1 MHVHVCTFLF
11 FLQITCYIQDIQELK
26 AHTPMEHVDYVA
38 LSEMATELEVIHKV
52 REVSIRHSLTHSLTH
67 SFIYLFIHF
76 IHLFS
81 HLFVYFIF
89 RE

>member
-1 MHVHVCTFLF
+1 MYISI

-52 REVSIRHSLTHSLTH
+52 REVSIIDTHSLTH

-81 HLFVYFIF
+81 HLFYI
-89 RE
+89 

>member
-1 MHVHVCTFLF
+1 MYVHFYF

-67 SFIYLFIHF
+67 SLIYLFIYSFYSF
-76 IHLFS
+76 IQPFICLF
-81 HLFVYFIF
+81 YI
-89 RE
+89 

>member
-1 MHVHVCTFLF
+1 MYILI

-52 REVSIRHSLTHSLTH
+52 REVSIRHSLTHSL
-67 SFIYLFIHF
+67 IYLFIYSFYLF
-76 IHLFS
+76 IQPFICLF
-81 HLFVYFIF
+81 YI
-89 RE
+89 

>member
-1 MHVHVCTFLF
+1 M
-11 FLQITCYIQDIQELK
+11 QITCYIQDIQELK

-67 SFIYLFIHF
+67 SLIYLFIYSFYSF
-76 IHLFS
+76 IQPFICLF
-81 HLFVYFIF
+81 YI
-89 RE
+89 

>member
-1 MHVHVCTFLF
+1 MYVHFYF

-52 REVSIRHSLTHSLTH
+52 REVSIRHSSHSLTH
-67 SFIYLFIHF
+67 SLIYLFIYSFYSF
-76 IHLFS
+76 IQSFICLF
-81 HLFVYFIF
+81 YI
-89 RE
+89 

>member
-1 MHVHVCTFLF
+1 MYIFII

-52 REVSIRHSLTHSLTH
+52 REVSIRH
-67 SFIYLFIHF
+67 
-76 IHLFS
+76 
-81 HLFVYFIF
+81 
-89 RE
+89 